1 MDKIVDLTYTTRSR
15 TKSAGLVLAS
25 AAAGPGDILDKR
37 LLKEQRLMDSAGG
50 PARIVVV
57 EDNPA
62 DVTLLRYALD
72 HHQEPYELEVLRD
85 GEEALHFVH
94 QFRTGARQPHPCVF
108 VLDLYLPR
116 YDGLAVLRAIRE
128 EPVLAH
134 IHVIVLTTQPTP
146 AEEQELLELGTR
158 LCRSKPMNLEDLKV
172 LGGEILEICKEYSAS
187 A

>member
-1 MDKIVDLTYTTRSR
+1 ME
-15 TKSAGLVLAS
+15 GAS
-25 AAAGPGDILDKR
+25 A
-37 LLKEQRLMDSAGG
+37 

-94 QFRTGARQPHPCVF
+94 QFRSGARKPEPCVF

-116 YDGLAVLRAIRE
+116 YGGLAVLRAIRD

-134 IHVIVLTTQPTP
+134 IHVIVLTTQATP

-172 LGGEILEICKEYSAS
+172 LGGEILEICKEYSAR

>member
-1 MDKIVDLTYTTRSR
+1 VDLTYYASR
-15 TKSAGLVLAS
+15 AQAQNAGLAL
-25 AAAGPGDILDKR
+25 AAAAPGSGDILDKR
-37 LLKEQRLMDSAGG
+37 LLKEQRLTESADS

-72 HHQEPYELEVLRD
+72 HHQEPYQLEVLRD
-85 GEEALHFVH
+85 GEEALHFIH
-94 QFRTGARQPHPCVF
+94 QFRTGAREPHPCVV

-172 LGGEILEICKEYSAS
+172 LGGEVLEICKEYSAR